1 MDEVQGILP
10 PYPHNP
16 PTKGP
21 LLTLFKQG
29 RAYGVGAWLATQNPV
44 DLDYKALGNAGVKLI
59 GRLITDRDR
68 ERALEGLAISSLAD
82 GRDVDQVV
90 ASLGKRQFVL
100 EDVRAKQR
108 VRVFSS
114 RWAMS
119 YLRGPVT
126 LAEMKPLFRDDLVL
140 ESPSPLSTSEK
151 GMRSQPPPLEAFI
164 PTSFLADGEGLAR
177 PSLLVHNRLSVH
189 RTTLKFR
196 REMEE
201 IWLVPTADDGRIEW
215 EAAEMCQEAPEL
227 SDEATERM
235 RFKPAVP
242 PRLDTEIEDAEDSFV
257 SWRARRPLEVN
268 VNTALKLVA
277 EEDEDAEAFLNR
289 CLEAADKADD
299 ATQEKIRRRYEG
311 RMETLRKRLAREQ
324 DELERD
330 LTQLKSRKAE
340 EAMGMVE
347 SLFSVLLGSKSVRS
361 ASRKAAA
368 KFKTATGKRR
378 IRQTAEGAVR
388 ESENEIERLES
399 ELEDLADELQD
410 EVDRIAA
417 ESEEKAEGIEVTP
430 VKAKK
435 ADIEI
440 LDLRLVWG

>member
-1 MDEVQGILP
+1 
-10 PYPHNP
+10 
-16 PTKGP
+16 
-21 LLTLFKQG
+21 
-29 RAYGVGAWLATQNPV
+29 
-44 DLDYKALGNAGVKLI
+44 
-59 GRLITDRDR
+59 
-68 ERALEGLAISSLAD
+68 LAD